1 LTSNNHIE
9 FSVVI
14 PVYNSAEFLQELYN
28 RLQAVF
34 KEMNNTFEVIF
45 INDCSRDN
53 SLVILQKI
61 HSQHNNVIIA
71 DLYTNFGQQNALMCG
86 FQFCQGK
93 YIITM
98 DDDLQNPPEEIQKLI
113 EKLNE
118 GYDAVF
124 GTYTEKKDKFYK
136 NWGSVWFRKL
146 NHKIFNIN
154 NNLKFSSFRIM
165 KRQIIDEIKN
175 NKTSYPYVSGMLV
188 QVTRNITNVIVHHEK
203 RKYGKSNYTFRKLI
217 QISLNLLVNHS
228 TLPLRFFSYIGLTIS
243 ILSVF
248 LGLGYM
254 INQLLSNQAPP
265 GWTSLI
271 VLVSFY
277 NALILIIFFILGV
290 YISRLLKE
298 SASQKQY
305 AVKRVLN

>member
-1 LTSNNHIE
+1 
-9 FSVVI
+9 
-14 PVYNSAEFLQELYN
+14 
-28 RLQAVF
+28 
-34 KEMNNTFEVIF
+34 M
-45 INDCSRDN
+45 
-53 SLVILQKI
+53 
-61 HSQHNNVIIA
+61 
-71 DLYTNFGQQNALMCG
+71 
-86 FQFCQGK
+86 
-93 YIITM
+93 
-98 DDDLQNPPEEIQKLI
+98 
-113 EKLNE
+113 
-118 GYDAVF
+118 F